1 MLTLVVAMTAG
12 CRAVLLA
19 TTAFWLAGRR
29 LLKAC
34 IYRDGVLV
42 FRQEGTSDRPL
53 PVSISGARSHG
64 PSVGCRSGFLASPGF
79 TRWALHRSNRYGV
92 LLFSKLL
99 SRLHL
104 ACADFVLGHV
114 DLHVEMASSRPFN
127 RCARRRCWLGE
138 RRQQAGCVAVAAL
151 LTEWRAA
158 LASQLACTQTR
169 VALTPALAHLC
180 AVLAVYSRSC
190 GPAADTGAPVA
201 GLYRRG
207 AACTGGA
214 ATRGSAHG
222 PLRLPLRLGRVWR
235 TCSRQGILR
244 TRWLDPR
251 SNKLY
256 VELSR
261 RPVRGKFGVRRHTVS

>member
-1 MLTLVVAMTAG
+1 MAPRCSPVSGSPSGSLRVLTLVVAMTAG

-19 TTAFWLAGRR
+19 ATAFWLAGRR

-64 PSVGCRSGFLASPGF
+64 PSVGCRSGCVLRHRVSPG
-79 TRWALHRSNRYGV
+79 G
-92 LLFSKLL
+92 LFIAATDMACCCSASLL

-138 RRQQAGCVAVAAL
+138 RRERAGCVAVAAL
-151 LTEWRAA
+151 LAGWRTQLGRAA
-158 LASQLACTQTR
+158 LASQLACT
-169 VALTPALAHLC
+169 
-180 AVLAVYSRSC
+180 
-190 GPAADTGAPVA
+190 
-201 GLYRRG
+201 
-207 AACTGGA
+207 
-214 ATRGSAHG
+214 
-222 PLRLPLRLGRVWR
+222 
-235 TCSRQGILR
+235 
-244 TRWLDPR
+244 
-251 SNKLY
+251 
-256 VELSR
+256 
-261 RPVRGKFGVRRHTVS
+261 